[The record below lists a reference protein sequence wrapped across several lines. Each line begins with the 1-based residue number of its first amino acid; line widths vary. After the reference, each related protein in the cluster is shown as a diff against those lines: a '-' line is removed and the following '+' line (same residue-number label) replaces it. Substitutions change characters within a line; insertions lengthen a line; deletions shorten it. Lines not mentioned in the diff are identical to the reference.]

1 MEIIGNGISSALLKA
16 RVKGRCLQNPAHDTA
31 GAFTITEAAVAMS
44 IIGVTMAAFLM
55 TMSRL
60 NEQASIARNSTG
72 AAAVVQNQ
80 IDLILSDGPFNPQ
93 KTNEDGSRQIPPE
106 LVVGTH
112 VTNNVPIY
120 REPTT
125 GIVVSGT
132 LTTTVVDM
140 SPVVGG
146 ITTPLYR
153 ADVVVTYI
161 YRSHNY
167 SLSRS
172 TLRAAD
178 I

>member
-1 MEIIGNGISSALLKA
+1 MLLLRA
-16 RVKGRCLQNPAHDTA
+16 RVRTPSQRNPEV
-31 GAFTITEAAVAMS
+31 GFTLTEAAIAIALIGITMTGFVMS
-44 IIGVTMAAFLM
+44 
-55 TMSRL
+55 MSRI
-60 NEQASIARNSTG
+60 NESASVARNATG

-93 KTNEDGSRQIPPE
+93 KTNSDGTVQIPPE

-140 SPVVGG
+140 STVLGG
-146 ITTPLYR
+146 ITMPIYR
-153 ADVVVTYI
+153 ADVTVTYN
-161 YRSHNY
+161 YRSRNF
-167 SLSRS
+167 SLTRS
-172 TLRAAD
+172 TLRSSD

>member
-1 MEIIGNGISSALLKA
+1 MITLSRRYSK
-16 RVKGRCLQNPAHDTA
+16 D
-31 GAFTITEAAVAMS
+31 AFTLTEAAIA
-44 IIGVTMAAFLM
+44 IALIAITMTAVLM

-60 NEQASIARNSTG
+60 NESASVARNSTG
-72 AAAVVQNQ
+72 ASAVVQNQ

-93 KTNEDGSRQIPPE
+93 KTNENGTPQIPPE

-132 LTTTVVDM
+132 MTTTVVDM
-140 SPVVGG
+140 STVVGG
-146 ITTPLYR
+146 ITMPLYR
-153 ADVVVTYI
+153 AVISVTYN
-161 YRSHNY
+161 YRSRNY
-167 SLSRS
+167 TLTRS
-172 TLRAAD
+172 TLRASD

>member
-1 MEIIGNGISSALLKA
+1 MITLSRRHSK
-16 RVKGRCLQNPAHDTA
+16 D
-31 GAFTITEAAVAMS
+31 AFTLTEAAIA
-44 IIGVTMAAFLM
+44 IALIAITMTAFLM

-60 NEQASIARNSTG
+60 NESASVARNSTG
-72 AAAVVQNQ
+72 ASAVVQNQ

-93 KTNEDGSRQIPPE
+93 KTNEDGTPQIPPE

-132 LTTTVVDM
+132 MTTTVVDM
-140 SPVVGG
+140 STVVGG
-146 ITTPLYR
+146 ITMPLYR
-153 ADVVVTYI
+153 AVVSVTYN
-161 YRSHNY
+161 YRSRNY
-167 SLSRS
+167 TLTRS
-172 TLRAAD
+172 TLRASD

>member
-1 MEIIGNGISSALLKA
+1 MTTSSS
-16 RVKGRCLQNPAHDTA
+16 RHFND
-31 GAFTITEAAVAMS
+31 AFTLTEAAISISLVA
-44 IIGVTMAAFLM
+44 ITMTAFLM

-60 NEQASIARNSTG
+60 NESASVARNSTG

-93 KTNEDGSRQIPPE
+93 KTNSDGTAQIPPE
-106 LVVGTH
+106 LAIGTH

-140 SPVVGG
+140 STVLNG
-146 ITTPLYR
+146 ITLPLYR
-153 ADVVVTYI
+153 ADVQVI
-161 YRSHNY
+161 YTFRSRNY
-167 SLSRS
+167 SLNRS

>member
-1 MEIIGNGISSALLKA
+1 MILRSQP
-16 RVKGRCLQNPAHDTA
+16 RVRERES
-31 GAFTITEAAVAMS
+31 AFTLLEAALSIALIAIAM
-44 IIGVTMAAFLM
+44 TAFIM

-60 NEQASIARNSTG
+60 NESASVSRNSTG
-72 AAAVVQNQ
+72 AGAVLQNQ

-93 KTNEDGSRQIPPE
+93 KTNSDGSFQIPPE

-112 VTNNVPIY
+112 VTPNVAIY
-120 REPTT
+120 REPTN

-140 SPVVGG
+140 STVLGG
-146 ITTPLYR
+146 ITMPVYR
-153 ADVVVTYI
+153 ADVQINYT
-161 YRSHNY
+161 YRSRSY
-167 SLSRS
+167 LVKRS

>member
-1 MEIIGNGISSALLKA
+1 MKTPSHHQTDGG
-16 RVKGRCLQNPAHDTA
+16 
-31 GAFTITEAAVAMS
+31 FTLIEAAIA
-44 IIGVTMAAFLM
+44 IALIAITMTAFVM
-55 TMSRL
+55 TMSRV
-60 NEQASIARNSTG
+60 NESASIARNSTG

-93 KTNEDGSRQIPPE
+93 KTNSDGTAQIPPE
-106 LVVGTH
+106 LTVGTH

-140 SPVVGG
+140 STALAG
-146 ITTPLYR
+146 ITMPTYR
-153 ADVVVTYI
+153 ADVTVTYN
-161 YRSHNY
+161 YRSKNY
-167 SLSRS
+167 TLTRS
-172 TLRAAD
+172 TLRSSD